1 MLVISLLFPALLFS
15 QKLFIKNYTTAE
27 GLAQNQ
33 VFAIKQDHLGFM
45 WFGTGGG
52 LSRYDGRSF
61 RNFTKENGLA
71 SNVIR
76 TIFESSDN
84 RLWLGTDEGLSL
96 YISKSDSFY
105 NYNAA
110 ADVNTDG
117 LGKGTVRSI
126 LEDNDGNLWFGTAG
140 GLSVLVKKTGT
151 FHNFTQKDGLPSN
164 VILCLTKDPENT
176 LYAGT
181 PDGIGIVKLLGD
193 VKVEISTVSA
203 RNGLINNRIE
213 AVFYD
218 SFKRLWIGTPVGMT
232 KIENN
237 RFTNFTLSSGLAH
250 NSVRGI
256 AQNRKGHV
264 WFMTES
270 GISYTDSR
278 TEPVVFKNY
287 STKNGFGGNFFYT
300 MVEDREL
307 NYWFG
312 TFGKGVSKLV
322 SEDLVSFTEADG
334 LINDAVLSAAQDL
347 DGRIFIGTTIGLSIF
362 DQDKFQSYAQ
372 PEGLNATEIWDVT
385 IDPQGFVWLGTFNG
399 MKLLIPEN
407 YFSRYPNITPGESE
421 KARNLIAQ
429 SQRIRDFYSVNLYQ
443 FPELN
448 GHRIVDIIVD
458 NRQRI
463 WFAATDGGIGYIT
476 IDNQGQFRIRTFTT
490 QNGLANN
497 NPWCLYEDSQRRIW
511 AGMIGGGLALY
522 DEKNELFYK
531 YTQKE
536 GLADDVALALC
547 EDGKGN
553 LWIGSERGLTRLAI
567 QHLPPPSEGVINL
580 HEIAKTFSAK
590 DGLTDNSVNA
600 ITLDDQGMLWVGT
613 NNGLNLID
621 PYSEKIVK
629 TFTKKQ
635 GLIDNEISTDNSL
648 ITDNNFVWAGTAGG
662 LTRLPVKPSALM
674 AIPVPTVY
682 LVNFT
687 VQDKTQQLTRRL
699 NLNYFET
706 HVTPEDTSFF
716 ESLFHTGDQAIL
728 YEENN
733 ITLDFVSPSFKD
745 ESDVRYRYR
754 LIGFEKEWS
763 EPIPENR
770 VRYTNLNEGSYI
782 FEIVA
787 CNGLDVWSDKPVSV
801 HFRILT
807 PFWKSWW
814 FMLFVAAF
822 IGLTVYTMYQFRI
835 SLVRQRTAEL
845 EAKVA
850 KRTRELMVQKETV
863 ERVLNELRETQMHL
877 VHSEKMA
884 SLGQMVAGIAHE
896 INNPIT
902 YVKANI
908 SLLEKKGHQVQA
920 MFYAFS
926 DVFDFFET
934 FKNIKDET
942 HGAFVAKLT
951 EIDKLI
957 ESSKFEKFLS
967 DFPKIIHEM
976 RDGVERTQKIV
987 EDLRNFSRLDESH
1000 FKEISLVDSIES
1012 TLNILKNEYKSRIT
1026 IHRNFNQ
1033 LPLIYCNPGHIN
1045 QVLMN
1050 LLMNAFQSI
1059 EGEGDVWIRTNAG
1072 QNNILISIKDNGKG
1086 IPYEI
1091 QHKVYDPFFTT
1102 KPIGKGTGLGLAISY
1117 KILEAHKGT
1126 IFFESTPGAGTEF
1139 KITLPIR
1146 KLAS

>member
-1 MLVISLLFPALLFS
+1 MLFLSLIAPFTLHS
-15 QKLFIKNYTTAE
+15 QKLFVKNYTASD

-52 LSRYDGRSF
+52 LSRYDGRRF
-61 RNFTKENGLA
+61 ENFTKENGLA

-76 TIFESSDN
+76 AIFESSDH
-84 RLWLGTDEGLSL
+84 RIWLGTDEGLSR
-96 YISKSDSFY
+96 YVSKADSFY
-105 NYNAA
+105 NYNSMAA
-110 ADVNTDG
+110 GAMN
-117 LGKGTVRSI
+117 LGKGTVRTI
-126 LEDNDGNLWFGTAG
+126 LEDANGNIWFGTAG
-140 GLSVLVKKTGT
+140 GLSVLEKTTGL
-151 FHNFTQKDGLPSN
+151 FHNFTEDHGLPSS
-164 VILCLTKDPENT
+164 VILCLTRDRENT

-181 PDGIGIVKLLGD
+181 PEGIGVIRVQPDLR
-193 VKVEISTVSA
+193 VEITRIST
-203 RNGLINNRIE
+203 RDGLINNRIE
-213 AVFYD
+213 SIFYD
-218 SFKRLWIGTPVGMT
+218 SFGRLWIGTPVGMT
-232 KIENN
+232 KWENG
-237 RFTNFTLSSGLAH
+237 RFTNFTSSSGLVH

-256 AQNRKGHV
+256 AQSRKGHV

-278 TEPVVFKNY
+278 HEPIVFKNY
-287 STKNGFGGNFFYT
+287 TSRNGFGGNFFYT
-300 MVEDREL
+300 MVEDREQ

-312 TFGKGVSKLV
+312 TFGKGVSKLM
-322 SEDLVSFTEADG
+322 SEELVSYSEPDG
-334 LINDAVLSAAQDL
+334 LINDAILSLEKDQ
-347 DGRIFIGTTIGLSIF
+347 DGRLYIGTTVGLSIY
-362 DQDKFQSYAQ
+362 DQERFQSFSQ
-372 PEGLNATEIWDVT
+372 RDGLNATEIWDIT
-385 IDPQGFVWLGTFNG
+385 IDPMGFIWLGTFNG
-399 MKLLIPEN
+399 IRLLIPEN
-407 YFSRYPNITPGESE
+407 YFAQYPHATPGETQ
-421 KARNLIAQ
+421 KVNRLIGQ
-429 SQRIRDFYSVNLYQ
+429 SQKVGRFYSVNLLA
-443 FPELN
+443 FPEIN
-448 GHRIVDIIVD
+448 GHRVVDIIVD
-458 NRQRI
+458 RRQRI
-463 WFAATDGGIGYIT
+463 WFAATDEGIGYLT
-476 IDNQGQFRIRTFTT
+476 IDNEGRVTVRLFTT
-490 QNGLANN
+490 QNGLVNN
-497 NPWCLYEDSQRRIW
+497 NPWCLYEDSQGRIW
-511 AGMIGGGLALY
+511 AGMIGGGLALF
-522 DEKNELFYK
+522 DEKTGSFQR

-547 EDGKGN
+547 EDANGS
-553 LWIGSERGLTRLAI
+553 LWIGSERGVSRFDTRKLTASSSASPDI
-567 QHLPPPSEGVINL
+567 HNL
-580 HEIAKTFSAK
+580 IKTFSVK

-600 ITLDDQGMLWVGT
+600 ITRDEQGLMWIGT
-613 NNGLNLID
+613 NNGLNVID
-621 PYSEKIVK
+621 PSADRVIK
-629 TFTKKQ
+629 TYTKRQ

-648 ITDNNFVWAGTAGG
+648 LIDKNFVWAGTAGG
-662 LTRLPVKPSALM
+662 LTRLPVKATAAM
-674 AIPVPTVY
+674 VIPPPTVY
-682 LVNFT
+682 LTNFT
-687 VQDKTQQLTRRL
+687 VEDKTQKQARRL
-699 NLNYFET
+699 ELNYFEKNL
-706 HVTPEDTSFF
+706 VREDSTFF
-716 ESLFHTGDQAIL
+716 ERLFYTEATTVL

-733 ITLDFVSPSFKD
+733 ITLDFVSPSYKD

-754 LIGFEKEWS
+754 LIGFDKEWS
-763 EPIPENR
+763 EPVPENR
-770 VRYTNLNEGSYI
+770 VRYTNLNEGHYV
-782 FEIVA
+782 FEIIA
-787 CNGLDVWSDKPVSV
+787 GNGIGSWSDQPVSV
-801 HFRILT
+801 PFRILT

-814 FMLFVAAF
+814 FTLFVVSFLALA
-822 IGLTVYTMYQFRI
+822 VYTMYQFRI

-902 YVKANI
+902 YVKANV
-908 SLLEKKGHQVQA
+908 SLLEKKSHQVQS

-926 DVFDFFET
+926 DLFDFFDM
-934 FKNIKDET
+934 FKNIKDEP
-942 HGAFVAKLT
+942 HAAFTAKLT

-957 ESSKFEKFLS
+957 ESSKFEKFLT

-1012 TLNILKNEYKSRIT
+1012 TLNILKNEYKNRIR
-1026 IHRNFNQ
+1026 IHRNFNP
-1033 LPLIYCNPGHIN
+1033 LPMVFCNPGHIN

-1072 QNNILISIKDNGKG
+1072 QNNVLISIKDNGKG

-1102 KPIGKGTGLGLAISY
+1102 KPVGKGTGLGLAISY

-1146 KLAS
+1146 KSAA